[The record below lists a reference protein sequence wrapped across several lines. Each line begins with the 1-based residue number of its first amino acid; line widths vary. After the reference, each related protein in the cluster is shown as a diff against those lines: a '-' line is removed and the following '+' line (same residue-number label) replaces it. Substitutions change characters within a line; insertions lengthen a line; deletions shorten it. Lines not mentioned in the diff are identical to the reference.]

1 MRPAGAMMRPRRHDR
16 GFTLVEVLVATFIT
30 TTGLILSRLKHGF
43 ESRWGHQLDRQSEIE
58 TEEEALPLPILPSRR
73 LSQQSQDA
81 ET

>member
-43 ESRWGHQLDRQSEIE
+43 ESRWGHQVEFVSVLRSVF
-58 TEEEALPLPILPSRR
+58 
-73 LSQQSQDA
+73 
-81 ET
+81 